1 MSLQY
6 DTHGLYTKKPFRNE
20 KHYRTWCGIWK
31 LELRTYKTQIVYVT
45 AVRYFAVTCNCKH
58 LNSYMNLHNNNRPRP
73 WTNVSRANF
82 HFINSRELTVLID
95 CMCWT
100 GSFVEE
106 QRPEKSCIRCF
117 AVFYLICYQQYFPS
131 PRAWERLRTHIHASR
146 QCSITTDVHHSDF
159 SICN

>member
-1 MSLQY
+1 MS
-6 DTHGLYTKKPFRNE
+6 HMVCVCVLYTKKNCRN
-20 KHYRTWCGIWK
+20 KTHYRTYVK
-31 LELRTYKTQIVYVT
+31 LELRTYETQIVHIT
-45 AVRYFAVTCNCKH
+45 AVRYFAIACNCNH
-58 LNSYMNLHNNNRPRP
+58 LNSYMNLYTNNGPGP
-73 WTNVSRANF
+73 WTNVSRAHF

-131 PRAWERLRTHIHASR
+131 PHGWERVRTYINASR
-146 QCSITTDVHHSDF
+146 QEFNITTDVHHSDF
-159 SICN
+159 RICN